1 MVYIEKLESPSAVR
15 MASRIGASVAMHSTA
30 VGKAFLAGMP
40 PAQRAALLADLV
52 LSALTAR
59 TVTTLDALRLQLGA
73 VQTSGW
79 SVDDEENEA
88 DIQCFGAAIVGG
100 HGVPVAA
107 ISVNTLRFRQ
117 KPDPQQAYVGAVLR
131 AALSLP
137 GCDVGFAPPVLR
149 WPSQPAPGWKAP
161 GWPQPQS
168 QPQLRRR

>member
-52 LSALTAR
+52 LSALTPR
-59 TVTTLDALRLQLGA
+59 TVTTLDALRLQLDA
-73 VQTSGW
+73 VQASGW

-107 ISVNTLRFRQ
+107 ISVSTPRFRQ

>member
-52 LSALTAR
+52 LSALTPR
-59 TVTTLDALRLQLGA
+59 TVTTLDAPRLQLDA
-73 VQTSGW
+73 VQASGW

-107 ISVNTLRFRQ
+107 TSVSTLRFRQ